1 MLTVL
6 FTWKAICYCLRKVKQ
21 TRNIF
26 KKDKQRK
33 RYWNMNIET
42 TLWFNMKRRRPLRY
56 KLYYKFKQNQDSFNT
71 V

>member
-1 MLTVL
+1 M
-6 FTWKAICYCLRKVKQ
+6 CYCLRKVKQ

-26 KKDKQRK
+26 KKDKRRK

-42 TLWFNMKRRRPLRY
+42 TLWFNMKRRSPLRY